1 MKFQVVQPFSITRA
15 GRRVEYKMGQRISE
29 TAYRRLTKTQ
39 QGRFLS
45 ARAAAGRVPYT
56 REEVTCIVKA
66 YLQNDNRV
74 FVRDTFQQQF
84 PNSKHTG
91 DSIMFQACLLENLD
105 NTKPGQSGSYHLT
118 DLVIQVAQEIDPER
132 FSDPG
137 IDFKIDSL
145 LADIRG

>member
-1 MKFQVVQPFSITRA
+1 MKFQVIRPFSVSVK
-15 GRRVEYKMGQRISE
+15 GRRTEYKMGQRISE
-29 TAYRRLTKTQ
+29 AAYRRLTKTQ

-56 REEVTCIVKA
+56 REEVLCIVKA
-66 YLQNDNRV
+66 YLQNDNRL
-74 FVRDTFQQQF
+74 FVRDAFQQQF

-118 DLVIQVAQEIDPER
+118 DLVIQVAQEIDSER
-132 FSDPG
+132 FC
-137 IDFKIDSL
+137 DSVDSKLDDL
-145 LADIRG
+145 LALIRA